1 MSQGRVT
8 VSPVSGND
16 TARALQ
22 QAAALGGIGSEE
34 TMYPVLV
41 GVLNRLLPTGFEARS
56 HASSEEGR
64 PDISIVQ
71 RPGGTRAPEAA
82 AVAHIEVKHA
92 ATLDSAFRTDASGEH
107 QIGRYRRSGLPV
119 LLTDCLRWFD
129 VTSSDALELPAARF
143 GDDATPPVAEQ
154 QLRGLLHLVCER
166 RPLYASESAAAAM
179 AGIVAQIDSVV
190 ADDLAE
196 GWRIVRTALGFG
208 GGETLDD
215 SERGVGEIVAFALL
229 SIATHLPPLPDD
241 GFADAAAAEWAQEG
255 EWSTT
260 AGLPA
265 VMQAAFDQFRLY
277 PPAKQALGG
286 TTGWATIRA
295 LAAHLSSSP
304 LAQRDKWARLS
315 GLWDDYLANAGRR
328 KTLGSWQTPE
338 PVARFQARQT
348 HEALQRLGYAKGL
361 GDQAVTVI
369 DPCVGTGVYLDAVIA
384 EAGCP
389 PQAFNPDGPDDKPRM
404 LGADISPT
412 AVAATHIRTTA
423 TGAEPQ
429 LYMTDTLH
437 TSAAGDARP
446 LLDPYEHGL
455 SMVISAARWDWHEMS
470 RWAARDTGRDP
481 ILVIIGNPPY
491 LRAGLDQQRYK
502 GLGWRQDIYEK
513 WRAGSGGRGGLDD
526 PFVAFW
532 AWALNVCRQPHDSL
546 PGGHEP
552 NEEPPLYGVVSFIT
566 NRAWIHG
573 DTFGPMRRW
582 VRSRASLI
590 QVTDF
595 GPGSRGG
602 AGRWSKKQPFAI
614 QTGTAAVTLTFDPT
628 DGARTL
634 RYQRAI
640 WSDKEQELKPH
651 GGEFSADYNQQAG
664 DAPWTLHI
672 KAPERS
678 LLGGMTTVSGVKTA
692 DDKKWISVT
701 ASKSRFVRHA
711 YRALDNRYSPNQ
723 PPTNARP
730 GEPVLPDMASPFAR
744 WNEANLF
751 EPHEAHISAGGWY
764 AILQAQIAKPGSAIH
779 ATSHLPDNNLFKG
792 SEGGYVVRVGPGV
805 KIPADYRSWADSQ
818 RLSGED
824 FWHYALAAAHH
835 PDYWVEGTE
844 RAESLAHRTVEIPL
858 TDYPDAVL
866 GLVDIG
872 KDLVAIWSVDDLP
885 ADEFDGQPG
894 AWRFEGHNDL
904 ERVRINGYP
913 VLQRWRKARPG
924 DWDENTAKEYART
937 VLALRMLLNAK
948 DKVGALLD

>member
-154 QLRGLLHLVCER
+154 QLRGLLHLICGR
-166 RPLYASESAAAAM
+166 RPLYASESAVAAM

-196 GWRIVRTALGFG
+196 GWRVVRTALGFG
-208 GGETLDD
+208 GGETLDAG
-215 SERGVGEIVAFALL
+215 ERGVGEIVAFTLL
-229 SIATHLPPLPDD
+229 SIAAHLPPLPDD

-265 VMQAAFDQFRLY
+265 VMQAALDQFRLY

-286 TTGWATIRA
+286 ATGWVAIRA
-295 LAAHLSSSP
+295 LSAHLSSSP

-315 GLWDDYLANAGRR
+315 SLWDDYLANAGRR

-338 PVARFQARQT
+338 AIARFQARQT

-361 GDQAVTVI
+361 GDEAVTVI

-384 EAGCP
+384 EAGCS
-389 PQAFNPDGPDDKPRM
+389 PQAFNADGPDNKPRL

-437 TSAAGDARP
+437 TSATGDTRP
-446 LLDPYEHGL
+446 LLDSYEHGL

-470 RWAARDTGRDP
+470 RWAARDPGRDP
-481 ILVIIGNPPY
+481 ILAIIGNPPY
-491 LRAGLDQQRYK
+491 LRAGLDQERYA
-502 GLGWRQDIYEK
+502 GIGWRQDVYEK

-526 PFVAFW
+526 PFVGFW
-532 AWALNVCRQPHDSL
+532 AWALNVCRRPHDSL
-546 PGGHEP
+546 HSGDASNGEP
-552 NEEPPLYGVVSFIT
+552 SLCGVVSFIT

-602 AGRWSKKQPFAI
+602 AGRWSAKQPFAI
-614 QTGTAAVTLTFDPT
+614 QTGTAIVTMTFDPT

-634 RYQRAI
+634 RYQRAA
-640 WSDKEQELKPH
+640 WSDKEQMLKPH
-651 GGEFSADYNQQAG
+651 GDEFSAAYDQQAG

-672 KAPERS
+672 KDPERS

-692 DDKKWISVT
+692 DDKKWISVK

-711 YRALDNRYSPNQ
+711 YRALDNRYSPNAA
-723 PPTNARP
+723 PEKVKR
-730 GEPVLPDMASPFAR
+730 GEPVPSDKASGWAE
-744 WNEANLF
+744 WCKEKLF
-751 EPHEAHISAGGWY
+751 DPHEAHIQAGGWY
-764 AILQAQIAKPGSAIH
+764 AILQAQIAKPGPAIH
-779 ATSHLPDNNLFKG
+779 ATRHLPDNNLFKG
-792 SEGGYVVRVGPGV
+792 SEGGYVVRVGPGIQ
-805 KIPADYRSWADSQ
+805 IPVDYRSWADSQ

-824 FWHYALAAAHH
+824 FWHYALAATHH

-858 TDYPDAVL
+858 TDDSDIAAELVTI
-866 GLVDIG
+866 GEDLVD
-872 KDLVAIWSVDDLP
+872 IWSVDGLP
-885 ADEFDGQPG
+885 AAG
-894 AWRFEGHNDL
+894 FEGHAGAWHFEDEEAL
-904 ERVRINGYP
+904 EDVKINGRP
-913 VLQRWRKARPG
+913 VLKKWREARPG
-924 DWDENTAKEYART
+924 DWDENTAREYART